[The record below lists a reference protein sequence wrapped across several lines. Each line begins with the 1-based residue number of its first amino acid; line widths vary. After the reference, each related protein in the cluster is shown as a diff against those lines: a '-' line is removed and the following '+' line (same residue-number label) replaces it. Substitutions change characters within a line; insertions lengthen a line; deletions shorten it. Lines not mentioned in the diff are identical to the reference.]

1 MSDFDLGENETQLD
15 FYLKRRAISS
25 GDELVLTDRRLVV
38 MTPGG
43 EESYALN
50 KLALVRAGFAFSGRA
65 ITRGIILIII
75 GLLIGWLLPRTD
87 HVLARYIQQ
96 SAQRA
101 PAAADADDGPDVLA
115 TIATQARRLYQPLR
129 IVGILL
135 IIYGLIRAVIG
146 IFGKTSLIVGYANGE
161 MVYAVRGR
169 DRELL
174 RFGREAARRLQ

>member
-15 FYLKRRAISS
+15 FYLKRRAVSS

-38 MTPGG
+38 ITPGG

-50 KLALVRAGFAFSGRA
+50 KLALVRAGFAFSSRA

-101 PAAADADDGPDVLA
+101 PAAADA
-115 TIATQARRLYQPLR
+115 
-129 IVGILL
+129 
-135 IIYGLIRAVIG
+135 
-146 IFGKTSLIVGYANGE
+146 
-161 MVYAVRGR
+161 
-169 DRELL
+169 
-174 RFGREAARRLQ
+174 